1 MKLNLG
7 CGSDYRMGWLNTDVG
22 NVEKDLEVDMNREFP
37 FEDNIFDL
45 TYSSHVL
52 EHLQDVEFSVNE
64 MIRITKKDGKIV
76 LLLPHY
82 SSFTVY
88 TDLSHKR
95 SGFSYFTFG
104 EDWVNHNIN
113 SKVKVLK
120 RKLIFTR
127 CHFKFLNYIFNPIIN
142 LFPTL
147 YERFFS
153 FILPCSSV
161 LFVMERK

>member
-7 CGSDYRMGWLNTDVG
+7 CEDKIIKGFENIDVVKREGVKVLDLNEIPYPYKDNSVDYILIEHTLMFL
-22 NVEKDLEVDMNREFP
+22 
-37 FEDNIFDL
+37 DNPLKVMEELYRICRDQ
-45 TYSSHVL
+45 TIIKVIVNHHSH
-52 EHLQDVEFSVNE
+52 FNN
-64 MIRITKKDGKIV
+64 
-76 LLLPHY
+76 
-82 SSFTVY
+82 F
-88 TDLSHKR
+88 TDLKQKCS
-95 SGFSYFTFG
+95 FSYFTFG